1 MIVSC
6 EIVEKHVEWLLDNGE
21 KVKITDYSAESV
33 VNDES
38 MVLIMVRK
46 DKDDNVIVFDEYG
59 TKLYVLE
66 NSDSFYIEYI
76 QKHPRFGLVV
86 VASEKIDNKWK
97 DGQYCYMKNAGF
109 ICQTNSR

>member
-86 VASEKIDNKWK
+86 VASEKIGNKWK
-97 DGQYCYMKNAGF
+97 DGQYCYMKKCRLFVN
-109 ICQTNSR
+109 TLKM

>member
-46 DKDDNVIVFDEYG
+46 DKGDNVIVFDEHG

-66 NSDSFYIEYI
+66 NSDSFYIEYM

-86 VASEKIDNKWK
+86 VASEKIDNKWE
-97 DGQYCYMKNAGF
+97 DGQYCYIKNAGF
-109 ICQTNSR
+109 IRQTNSK

>member
-6 EIVEKHVEWLLDNGE
+6 GIVEKHVEWLLDNGK
-21 KVKITDYSAESV
+21 KVTITNYNAESV
-33 VNDES
+33 INDES
-38 MVLIMVRK
+38 MVFIIIRK
-46 DKDDNVIVFDEYG
+46 NKDDNVIVFDEYG

-66 NSDSFYIEYI
+66 SSDSFYVEYL

-97 DGQYCYMKNAGF
+97 DGQYCYMKGTGF
-109 ICQTNSR
+109 IRQTNTR